1 MFCKKGV
8 LRNFA
13 KFTGKHMCQSLFL
26 NKIAGLRPATLLR
39 NRLWHRCFPVNF
51 AKFLRTSFIIE
62 HLWCLLLNPVTDRN
76 VNFMIILWSDH
87 MIISYYHIIIE
98 QLFKT
103 KIVVYI
109 PTTLPKGI
117 PQPLHRHLL
126 TLFIVLIMVH
136 LGKSL

>member
-1 MFCKKGV
+1 MFCKNGD
-8 LRNFA
+8 LINFA
-13 KFTGKHMCQSLFL
+13 KFTDKHRCQSLFL
-26 NKIAGLRPATLLR
+26 NKVADLRPATLLR

-62 HLWCLLLNPVTDRN
+62 HLWWLLLNPVTDRN

-87 MIISYYHIIIE
+87 MIISYYHIRIE

-109 PTTLPKGI
+109 STTLPNGI
-117 PQPLHRHLL
+117 PPPLHRHLL

>member
-1 MFCKKGV
+1 
-8 LRNFA
+8 
-13 KFTGKHMCQSLFL
+13 
-26 NKIAGLRPATLLR
+26 
-39 NRLWHRCFPVNF
+39 
-51 AKFLRTSFIIE
+51 
-62 HLWCLLLNPVTDRN
+62 
-76 VNFMIILWSDH
+76 

-103 KIVVYI
+103 KIAVYI